1 MRDAAFAATDD
12 LRSLREGW
20 LSDQT
25 GEILARARESRAADG
40 DVDVARQVR
49 GGELGVLDD
58 GPVNGN
64 GGEGE
69 GFI

>member
-25 GEILARARESRAADG
+25 GEILARARESRDADG
-40 DVDVARQVR
+40 DVDVAREVD
-49 GGELGVLDD
+49 GEDLGAL
-58 GPVNGN
+58 GRKVNGN
-64 GGEGE
+64 GADRE
-69 GFI
+69 GFV